1 MNPEGPII
9 DKRSWLRYQ
18 EGNDFSTAIATS
30 KENPLTST
38 STAHPRHATP
48 EHGNTPANLSRNTVL
63 ALCTLVLLFTA
74 VGSASFSLFLPP
86 IEAEFSWSRAMAV
99 LPYTL
104 AMIAWG
110 LSAPLLGKLADDFGA
125 RRIIL
130 GGILAMAAGLFWMGL
145 ARNLWQLSLSFG
157 LLVGAA
163 MGACGLAMM
172 TLLISKHFEM
182 RNRGL
187 AASVVQVASPLN
199 PLLFAPV
206 LYFLISTY
214 SWRTA
219 AMAMGVLLLLVA
231 LPLAWVGARDPDTAR
246 LALRSRIGWS
256 ASLPYL
262 RHRSIVRLFLAR
274 FSCGLAFFQMAH
286 LVALAFSKGFEPVT
300 AAIGV
305 SVFGGSAVL
314 ITLGAGWLAD
324 RYGRGRVL
332 GLTYFV
338 RGVGTLV
345 MALPIPNEAVFYLL
359 VAVAV
364 GPTFATIAVNN
375 VMFFEAVGPRLAGL
389 LLGLSFIVHQIGS
402 AAGPLLGSLA
412 FDWTGTYD
420 GFLVALGAILVLSG
434 AITYGIDGS
443 DLPAAEY
450 AVVSR
455 ARM

>member
-1 MNPEGPII
+1 
-9 DKRSWLRYQ
+9 
-18 EGNDFSTAIATS
+18 
-30 KENPLTST
+30 
-38 STAHPRHATP
+38 
-48 EHGNTPANLSRNTVL
+48 
-63 ALCTLVLLFTA
+63 
-74 VGSASFSLFLPP
+74 
-86 IEAEFSWSRAMAV
+86 MAV

-125 RRIIL
+125 RRIVL

-187 AASVVQVASPLN
+187 AVSVVQVASPLN

-219 AMAMGVLLLLVA
+219 AMAMGALLLLVA

-256 ASLPYL
+256 ACLPYL

-324 RYGRGRVL
+324 RHGRGRVL

-345 MALPIPNEAVFYLL
+345 MALPIPNVAVFYLL

-450 AVVSR
+450 AVVSG